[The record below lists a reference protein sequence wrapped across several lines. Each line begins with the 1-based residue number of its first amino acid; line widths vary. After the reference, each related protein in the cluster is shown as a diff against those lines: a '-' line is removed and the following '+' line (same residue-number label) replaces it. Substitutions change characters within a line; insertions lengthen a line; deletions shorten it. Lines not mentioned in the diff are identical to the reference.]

1 MTARR
6 TPNNVHKLKGTY
18 RPDRHAE
25 RVSGYQPPA
34 VGYPHPPEYLAGLA
48 LTVWGEVERV
58 MGDCNLYTQADA
70 AKLARYCCIE
80 AEFRTSPIEF
90 PAAKLS
96 QLRLME
102 RDLYLDPEARAKI
115 GVGSANKPSNPFDD
129 L

>member
-1 MTARR
+1 MAARR
-6 TPNNVHKLKGTY
+6 TPNNVHKLKGTF

-34 VGYPHPPEYLAGLA
+34 DGYPRPPEYLAGAA
-48 LTVWGEVERV
+48 LVVWGEVEKV
-58 MGDCNLYTQADA
+58 MGACNLYTQADA

-80 AEFRTSPIEF
+80 AEFRAAPVEF

-96 QLRLME
+96 QLRLIE
-102 RDLYLDPEARAKI
+102 RDLYLDPEARAK
-115 GVGSANKPSNPFDD
+115 VGGAGASKPANPFDD